1 MRNSSSKTVLVSG
14 GAGYIGSHVTYLL
27 KQRGFT
33 PIVIDSLVTG
43 NKWATRYASSF
54 HQADVADASAVK
66 ALCEAFNPVAALHFA
81 AFIEVGESVLNPQK
95 YFSNNR
101 DKARVFFEVL
111 SEQNVDK
118 IIFSSTAAV
127 YGEPMGGTPLIEDC
141 PGLPINPYGR
151 SKLDAELQL
160 RSIPGINSVILRYF
174 NVAGSAAKSGL
185 GEAHYP
191 ETHLIPRLVLSLLDV
206 PEDIQRGL
214 GIGKAFKVYGQDHK
228 TRDGSAV
235 RDYLHVLDL
244 AEAHVLA
251 LEYLLDGGASQ
262 ILNLGTGRGY
272 SVWEIVRAAAEVLG
286 RPEFEPVLGERRPG
300 DPATLVASGK
310 RASETLGWS
319 PKRDISE
326 MIQSA
331 AAWHQSAFYAEA
343 MRAKIETANAIPNAG
358 ITG

>member
-1 MRNSSSKTVLVSG
+1 MSNSSRKTVLVSG

-27 KQRGFT
+27 KLRGFT

-43 NKWATRYASSF
+43 NSWATRYASSF
-54 HQADVADASAVK
+54 HQVDVADTAAVR
-66 ALCEAFNPVAALHFA
+66 ALCEEFSPLAALHFA

-95 YFSNNR
+95 YFLNNR
-101 DKARVFFEVL
+101 DKAKVFFEVL
-111 SEQNVDK
+111 SEQKVDK

-127 YGEPMGGTPLIEDC
+127 YGEPAGDAPIAEDC
-141 PGLPINPYGR
+141 SGLPINPYGQ
-151 SKLDAELQL
+151 SKLDAERHL
-160 RSIPGINSVILRYF
+160 RSIPGIRSVILRYF
-174 NVAGSAAKSGL
+174 NVAGCAADSGL

-191 ETHLIPRLVLSLLDV
+191 ETHLIPRLVLSLLDMPADV
-206 PEDIQRGL
+206 QRDL
-214 GIGKAFKVYGQDHK
+214 GIGKAFKVFGQDHK

-251 LEYLLDGGASQ
+251 LEYLLGGGADQ

-272 SVWEIVRAAAEVLG
+272 SVWEIVRAAIKVLG

-319 PKRDISE
+319 PKREIAE

-331 AAWHQSAFYAEA
+331 ASWHQSKFYTQAI
-343 MRAKIETANAIPNAG
+343 RAKIEAANPVL
-358 ITG
+358 